1 MTDEKLALTL
11 YNVRDFTQTPQA
23 IAGTLR
29 KVRTL
34 GYRAVQLSALGPIDP
49 GELKRML
56 DGEGIAVCATHVGWE
71 RLANDLDVIIDEH
84 HRWECKNV
92 AVGSVPKE
100 YRCADGYARL
110 AQECSEVAGQLA
122 AAGLTF
128 SYHNHYWEL
137 ERYEGRTGL
146 EILYDNSDPSVLA
159 EIDTYWIQ
167 YGGGDPAAW
176 IRRMKGRQR
185 IVHFKDMGV
194 RNGRQE
200 MVEVGEGNLPWAD
213 IIAACRE
220 ACADWYVVEQDTCPG
235 DPFDSASVSLRNLR
249 AMQ

>member
-1 MTDEKLALTL
+1 MSDEKLALTL

-23 IAGTLR
+23 IADTLR
-29 KVRTL
+29 RVRAI
-34 GYRAVQLSALGPIDP
+34 GYRAVQLSALGPIDA
-49 GELKRML
+49 GELKRVM
-56 DGEGIAVCATHVGWE
+56 DGEGLTVCATHIGWD
-71 RLANDLDVIIDEH
+71 RLVNDLDAVIDEH
-84 HRWECKNV
+84 CRWECRNV
-92 AVGSVPKE
+92 AVGSVPEE
-100 YRCADGYARL
+100 YRSADGYARL
-110 AQECSEVAGQLA
+110 ARECSEVAGRLA

-137 ERYEGRTGL
+137 ERYAGRTGL
-146 EILYDNSDPSVLA
+146 EILYGNSDPNVLA

-167 YGGGDPAAW
+167 YGGGDPAGW

-194 RNGRQE
+194 RNGHQE

-220 ACADWYVVEQDTCPG
+220 AGADWYVVEQDT
-235 DPFDSASVSLRNLR
+235 
-249 AMQ
+249 